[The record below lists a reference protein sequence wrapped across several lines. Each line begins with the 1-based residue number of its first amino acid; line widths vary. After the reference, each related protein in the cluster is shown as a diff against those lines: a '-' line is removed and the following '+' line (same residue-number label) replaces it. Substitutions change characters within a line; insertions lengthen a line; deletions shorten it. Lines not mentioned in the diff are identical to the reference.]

1 MLSRQQ
7 KVVRAVAPLL
17 VFSISQLYIQ
27 ASLTSSNTPAQDPQT
42 AATPMTGRLEILGR
56 NHIRVDSHDT
66 ESGVTI
72 VDAQT
77 LETSDCTSAIVHL
90 LPVGVT
96 AVSELG
102 RVELATNS
110 KAVINYGP
118 GKVKV
123 TLVRG
128 CARVNASPGI
138 DATISLPD
146 GTSVPSEACYP
157 SGSKREFTPTCAA
170 PGGILPGGGPGA
182 ISPAA
187 GIGITAGVLTAIGLT
202 YLNVCNRAGDT
213 SPIVPNANQCN

>member
-1 MLSRQQ
+1 MLFSHQ

-42 AATPMTGRLEILGR
+42 VATPMTGRLELQGK
-56 NHIRVDSHDT
+56 NQIRVDNHDT

-96 AVSELG
+96 AVNDLG

-110 KAVINYGP
+110 KAVINYSP
-118 GKVKV
+118 GKVK
-123 TLVRG
+123 
-128 CARVNASPGI
+128 
-138 DATISLPD
+138 
-146 GTSVPSEACYP
+146 
-157 SGSKREFTPTCAA
+157 
-170 PGGILPGGGPGA
+170 
-182 ISPAA
+182 
-187 GIGITAGVLTAIGLT
+187 
-202 YLNVCNRAGDT
+202 
-213 SPIVPNANQCN
+213 